1 MLFITNRQLKQS
13 PRTRKNRKIDFDLA
27 KNAPSNDLYY
37 CRRSGKEDY
46 VEVGSDA
53 LMQELRDNE
62 YKQLLFFI
70 HGFSNMP
77 EPHIFPRVETLQS
90 LLDNKEQGLVKVI
103 PLIWPCDDDLGI
115 IKDYWDDQKSADAS
129 ASSFTRL
136 LNRFLDWRN
145 EQSENNPCLK
155 RINILAHSMGNR
167 VFRQTLLAWEKYD
180 LPGGIPLLF
189 RNTFLMAA
197 DVVNET
203 LARGE
208 PGELMSH
215 SSRNIV
221 VYFASDDLALRSSK
235 ISNLRNKI
243 ASRRLGHTGP
253 ENIQKINSNIF
264 SIDCDNFN
272 NRYDTPKGH
281 SYFLTDNRGNPGRVF
296 EHMYHCIKAGR
307 VDVDDTGT
315 RTKVL

>member
-13 PRTRKNRKIDFDLA
+13 ARTRKNRKIDFDLA

-103 PLIWPCDDDLGI
+103 PLIWPCDNDFGM

-136 LNRFLDWRN
+136 LNRFLDWRD
-145 EQSENNPCLK
+145 EQSENNPCKKDQYLGSLDGK
-155 RINILAHSMGNR
+155 QGFPANSFSMGKIR
-167 VFRQTLLAWEKYD
+167 SAR
-180 LPGGIPLLF
+180 
-189 RNTFLMAA
+189 RN
-197 DVVNET
+197 
-203 LARGE
+203 
-208 PGELMSH
+208 
-215 SSRNIV
+215 SSAI
-221 VYFASDDLALRSSK
+221 
-235 ISNLRNKI
+235 
-243 ASRRLGHTGP
+243 
-253 ENIQKINSNIF
+253 
-264 SIDCDNFN
+264 
-272 NRYDTPKGH
+272 
-281 SYFLTDNRGNPGRVF
+281 
-296 EHMYHCIKAGR
+296 
-307 VDVDDTGT
+307 
-315 RTKVL
+315 

>member
-1 MLFITNRQLKQS
+1 MGQG
-13 PRTRKNRKIDFDLA
+13 TRKNRKIDFDLA

-37 CRRSGKEDY
+37 CRRSGKENY

-70 HGFSNMP
+70 HGFSNLP
-77 EPHIFPRVETLQS
+77 EPHIFPRVETLQG

-103 PLIWPCDDDLGI
+103 PLIWPCDNDFGM

-136 LNRFLDWRN
+136 LDRFLDWRD

-167 VFRQTLLAWEKYD
+167 VFRQTLLAWKKYD
-180 LPGGIPLLF
+180 LPGGIPLIF

-235 ISNLRNKI
+235 ISNLRNKV
-243 ASRRLGHTGP
+243 ASKRLGHTGP

-281 SYFLTDNRGNPGRVF
+281 SYFLTDNKGDPGRVF
-296 EHMYHCIKAGR
+296 EHMYHCIKTGR
-307 VDVDDTGT
+307 VDIDDTVT
-315 RTKVL
+315 HTKVL